1 MGTAIRTKPRTAEKP
16 ILMTIPVHGLS
27 VSAAVYTQAITWLAD
42 KGGGGVG
49 SVEFLKHS
57 EGVCLLSSLA
67 GVGQERVA
75 EDVIRH
81 RRYGL

>member
-1 MGTAIRTKPRTAEKP
+1 MGTATRTKPRTAEKP
-16 ILMTIPVHGLS
+16 ILTTIPVHGLS

-42 KGGGGVG
+42 KAPVG
-49 SVEFLKHS
+49 STQFLKHS
-57 EGVCLLSSLA
+57 EGVCLLSALA